1 MAEAVLSRDAEA
13 IERSLA
19 TKAKEVVV
27 PISRE
32 AAEFIAPLLKAK
44 ASGREVI
51 VAHGLNEVTPS
62 EAAAILGVSR
72 PQVYRLMDKGLVPF
86 RRVGTHARIPLEAL
100 KVWQAS
106 EKERREAALDKLA
119 ALSNETGLV

>member
-1 MAEAVLSRDAEA
+1 LVLDAEA

-19 TKAKEVVV
+19 TKSKKVTV
-27 PISRE
+27 PLSRE

-44 ASGREVI
+44 ANGQEVI
-51 VAHGLNEVTPS
+51 IAKGLNEVTPA

-72 PQVYRLMDKGLVPF
+72 PQVYKLMERGLVPF

-100 KVWQAS
+100 NAWQSA

-119 ALSNETGLV
+119 ALSNELGLV